1 MWHNLDQLR
10 GWLLQT
16 FGTPGTLFLLLLV
29 LLLCL
34 TWCVT
39 PVGLWLLYRKS
50 RAIERSLVELQ
61 SRTAAQGRQQQVERL
76 QRDKIRHNP
85 RRRR

>member
-1 MWHNLDQLR
+1 MQHSLDPL
-10 GWLLQT
+10 WPWMLQT
-16 FGTPGTLFLLLLV
+16 FGTLGTLLLLLVV

-34 TWCVT
+34 AWCWT
-39 PVGLWLLYRKS
+39 PIGLWLLYRKS
-50 RAIERSLVELQ
+50 RTLEQYLVELH

-76 QRDKIRHNP
+76 QRNRGRTPP

>member
-1 MWHNLDQLR
+1 MWHSLDQLWP
-10 GWLLQT
+10 GILQT
-16 FGTPGTLFLLLLV
+16 FGALGTLLLLLVV

-34 TWCVT
+34 SWCVT
-39 PVGLWLLYRKS
+39 PIGIWLLYRKS
-50 RAIERSLVELQ
+50 RTIEQYLLELH

-76 QRDKIRHNP
+76 QRDRTRNP